1 MKTRWEKNK
10 KMNKK
15 YVIASV
21 IFSTILMCFV
31 DGVIVPPYFYKS
43 IIKIVL
49 FLLVPMIYFLLYK
62 EKNIYLKNLFVPKKK
77 DFLLALLLGAG
88 VFAVIMTAYFL
99 CRNYIDFSGIQESL
113 TGGIGVNADN
123 FVYVAIYIS
132 FVNSLLEEFFFRGYA
147 FLVLKQECSR
157 KFAYLFSASMFAL
170 YHVGMTSGWFNPLIY
185 ALSMVGLA
193 AGACIFN
200 FLNERC
206 ENIYPSWLVHM
217 CANFA
222 INTVGFILFGII

>member
-62 EKNIYLKNLFVPKKK
+62 EKNIYLKKLFVPKKK

-123 FVYVAIYIS
+123 FVYVAMYIS
-132 FVNSLLEEFFFRGYA
+132 VVNSFLEEFFFRGFA
-147 FLVLKQECSR
+147 FLTLKKFASKR
-157 KFAYLFSASMFAL
+157 FAYLFSSLMFAF
-170 YHVGMTSGWFNPLIY
+170 YHVAMMIGWYDCIVIGLCLI
-185 ALSMVGLA
+185 GLMI
-193 AGACIFN
+193 GGCIFN
-200 FLNERC
+200 YFDEQGNS
-206 ENIYPSWLVHM
+206 IYLYWLIHM
-217 CANFA
+217 FANLA
-222 INTVGFILFGII
+222 TNTIGFMLFYL